1 MVLTGVVLALPPQ
14 PATAI
19 NITTMRHSH
28 LLLAR
33 FQLAGMASSSKPESA
48 SPSPVI
54 HPLRFRSRE
63 EVAVAGIEVLMVT
76 VEVANCD
83 ELVGKVNV
91 EGESEQVI
99 SGDDVAQLS
108 ATVPPNCCR
117 KLESDEPTDT
127 VVVAERPH

>member
-1 MVLTGVVLALPPQ
+1 
-14 PATAI
+14 
-19 NITTMRHSH
+19 
-28 LLLAR
+28 
-33 FQLAGMASSSKPESA
+33 
-48 SPSPVI
+48 
-54 HPLRFRSRE
+54 
-63 EVAVAGIEVLMVT
+63 MVT

-127 VVVAERPH
+127 VVVAEPPEAMASTDLEVVKEKSPALIVIVNGALVLGL